1 MTAWRA
7 LAGPVA
13 VGQGRSRE
21 AVARPATALTGWRWS
36 GLFATSGLS
45 ISGKVWADGDW
56 IIDIIHVLSKTYG
69 NGVWEKTQKL
79 KTLQPHAPSRRRC
92 FLSCHPWLVSPRTH
106 CIPSEHAMTT
116 D

>member
-1 MTAWRA
+1 M
-7 LAGPVA
+7 A

-21 AVARPATALTGWRWS
+21 AVARPATALTDWRWS

-92 FLSCHPWLVSPRTH
+92 FYLAVLIERLI
-106 CIPSEHAMTT
+106 IPTIGMIFFDPAQTSRVTSK